1 MAGKRRASKSTGLKS
16 TAAKSIFEAASR
28 VEHPSRIRMASL
40 VTTNHAE
47 IRNWAEQRE
56 GVPSTVRG
64 STTTLRIHFPD
75 GPESRFDPISW
86 DQWFAA
92 FDENRLVFLY
102 QEKTAAG
109 KLSRFNKLV
118 KRETIEGSGMPAE
131 THTKTRTA
139 GGRQAA

>member
-1 MAGKRRASKSTGLKS
+1 MAGKGR
-16 TAAKSIFEAASR
+16 AAKSTSKLASAIEQASR
-28 VEHPSRIRMASL
+28 VASL

-47 IRNWAEQRE
+47 IRNWAEQRD

-64 STTTLRIHFPD
+64 STGVLRIDFPD
-75 GPESRFDPISW
+75 RPESRLEPISW
-86 DQWFAA
+86 EQWFAA
-92 FDENRLVFLY
+92 FDENRLAFLY

-118 KRETIEGSGMPAE
+118 RRETIEGSGSPAG

-139 GGRQAA
+139 GARQAA

>member
-1 MAGKRRASKSTGLKS
+1 MAGKTRGAKNTPSRSTS
-16 TAAKSIFEAASR
+16 SAANR
-28 VEHPSRIRMASL
+28 VAHPSLIHVASL

-47 IRNWAEQRE
+47 IRNWAEQRQ

-64 STTTLRIHFPD
+64 RTGTLRIDFPD
-75 GPESRFDPISW
+75 GPESSLEPISW
-86 DQWFAA
+86 DEWFAT
-92 FDENRLVFLY
+92 FDEHRLAFLY

-118 KRETIEGSGMPAE
+118 KRETIEGSGGPAE

-139 GGRQAA
+139 GSRQAA